1 MGLPLRVARQ
11 EGPVNTQPGE
21 TAKSPAQGKPLV
33 RLKPS
38 PGIVSPMTAFLIIGS
53 VGLLILIASLVLGEI
68 FDGLFEGIEA
78 GGVLSG
84 PVIGSFL
91 AAFGFGAA
99 LTMYATNVGSGVG
112 ALAGLGSGVV
122 VGGVSLLMTR
132 NLMSMPT
139 DEPVRSADL
148 VGTEATV
155 VTRIPESGIGEVS
168 LVHRGQLMKMGARSS
183 QAVASGARVTVVSVT
198 SPSSVVVE
206 PVAN

>member
-1 MGLPLRVARQ
+1 
-11 EGPVNTQPGE
+11 
-21 TAKSPAQGKPLV
+21 
-33 RLKPS
+33 
-38 PGIVSPMTAFLIIGS
+38 MTAFLIIGS